1 MYFSEMYR
9 LHWYCW
15 AFFH

>member
-1 MYFSEMYR
+1 MYR

-15 AFFH
+15 AS